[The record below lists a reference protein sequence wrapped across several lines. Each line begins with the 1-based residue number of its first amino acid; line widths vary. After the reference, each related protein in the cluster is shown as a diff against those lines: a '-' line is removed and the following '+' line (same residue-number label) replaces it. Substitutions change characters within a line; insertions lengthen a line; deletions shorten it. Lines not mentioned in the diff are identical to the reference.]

1 MFSQKPHL
9 VPKGEARATYGNAA
23 IIPKT
28 ERSKP
33 FPTEVRNVVRINRN
47 GRKTGS
53 FAGRAEP
60 VPYQGSETWF
70 NKTDT
75 WKRFGRF
82 TPSPMFSQKT
92 HLIPKGEAL
101 ATYGNAAI
109 ILKTER
115 SKPAADGPPF
125 PT

>member
-1 MFSQKPHL
+1 MSL
-9 VPKGEARATYGNAA
+9 DVLRTSGRTIAMGEKREILRDG
-23 IIPKT
+23 K
-28 ERSKP
+28 
-33 FPTEVRNVVRINRN
+33 
-47 GRKTGS
+47 
-53 FAGRAEP
+53 P
-60 VPYQGSETWF
+60 VPYRGSETWC
-70 NKTDT
+70 NKIDT

-92 HLIPKGEAL
+92 HLIPKGEVL

-109 ILKTER
+109 IRKTER